1 MEHFPTNI
9 IGPLT
14 TYTYGYPT
22 NMYSLTKALPDTRM
36 KRTWNHG
43 VLVDDAGAVG
53 TYLPTNYIAEAK
65 DITIV
70 DAILERI
77 AEESGLGDFAP
88 EKRGP
93 TTEELIRR
101 AALEREMTRLKA
113 HKELMQQEG
122 LTSRDI
128 EALTSDE
135 KARLLRKYGSP
146 RVNKV
151 IAELAQ
157 QHATALS
164 SAPPAAPVTTSNRFR
179 RTAAEIALGLTEE
192 KARAYRAAGGATGR
206 PPRYTTRSA
215 TAGGAGGGAAGA
227 DDSAADGED
236 TGNETTHSR
245 RSTRSRRGAAGGT
258 PGRN

>member
-9 IGPLT
+9 ISPLT

-36 KRTWNHG
+36 KRPWSHG

-53 TYLPTNYIAEAK
+53 TYLPSNYIAEAK

-70 DAILERI
+70 DAILDRI
-77 AEESGLGDFAP
+77 AEESGPGDFAP

-101 AALEREMTRLKA
+101 AALDRELTRLKA

-151 IAELAQ
+151 IDELAQ
-157 QHATALS
+157 QRAAS
-164 SAPPAAPVTTSNRFR
+164 GASAAPVTTGRFR
-179 RTAAEIALGLTEE
+179 RTAEEIRLGLTEE
-192 KARAYRAAGGATGR
+192 QARGYRAGGGATGVTGGGGGR
-206 PPRYTTRSA
+206 PPRHT
-215 TAGGAGGGAAGA
+215 AGGGAAAGGEATGA
-227 DDSAADGED
+227 DATAGES
-236 TGNETTHSR
+236 GNETAHST
-245 RSTRSRRGAAGGT
+245 RSTRSSHRAAGGT

>member
-70 DAILERI
+70 DAILDRI
-77 AEESGLGDFAP
+77 AEESGPGDFAP

-101 AALEREMTRLKA
+101 AALDRELTRLKA

-151 IAELAQ
+151 IDELAQ
-157 QHATALS
+157 QRAAS
-164 SAPPAAPVTTSNRFR
+164 GASAAPVTTGRFR
-179 RTAAEIALGLTEE
+179 RTAEEIRLGLTEE
-192 KARAYRAAGGATGR
+192 QARGYRAGGGATGVTGGGGR

-215 TAGGAGGGAAGA
+215 TAGGAAGGAAGA
-227 DDSAADGED
+227 DDSAGES
-236 TGNETTHSR
+236 GNETAHST